1 MKDLTN
7 QIAKEILSDPKL
19 IASVAKETKTC
30 LFSRAHVSIYYG
42 ERTGLVITTQQNGW
56 ETRKPEINIHEK
68 MTKKQ
73 VVAFLNDY
81 LDPKF

>member
-7 QIAKEILSDPKL
+7 QIAKEILSDPKN
-19 IASVAKETKTC
+19 IAKVAHETKTC

-42 ERTGLVITTQQNGW
+42 ERTGLVVTTQQNGW
-56 ETRKPEINIHEK
+56 STMKPEINIYEK

-73 VVAFLNDY
+73 VIAFLNNY

>member
-1 MKDLTN
+1 MKAITN
-7 QIAKEILSDPKL
+7 QIAKEILADPKL

-56 ETRKPEINIHEK
+56 STRTPEINIYEK

-73 VVAFLNDY
+73 VIAFLEEHIN
-81 LDPKF
+81 PKF